1 MIITAKAK
9 HIIVFKVNIDSPRK
23 HQVNIGN
30 NIRPVEEPINLA
42 AQTES
47 VACTTD
53 LQAYQKAIEVGTPK
67 TNAAT
72 NGLSFHQSDKYWEFN

>member
-1 MIITAKAK
+1 MIAIANARQ
-9 HIIVFKVNIDSPRK
+9 IIVFVVNIDSPKK

-30 NIRPVEEPINLA
+30 SISPVDEPINLA

-53 LQAYQKAIEVGTPK
+53 LQAYQNAIEVGTPRRK
-67 TNAAT
+67 AAT
-72 NGLSFHQSDKYWEFN
+72 MGLSFHQSDKY